1 MSQILRADVVA
12 VDSVH
17 VVIICPICGK
27 FHWHGSNGILTDLNY
42 GTRVPHCAGDD
53 AGRFQGEYELVTSE
67 HTIRRD
73 KLRPRDIEAWRD
85 IQRSKRAT
93 LEDQWE
99 AQEEAERDDRI
110 LSAVRSIHAHGGR
123 LARWRIALQANVA
136 PYPRHRVDE
145 STWHLLRQR
154 AVPGHFQIAG
164 WPGAEQDFWMGGL
177 GMTEPEAFH
186 QILLEQLSRAADDVR
201 WIDERL
207 SRGRR
212 PGAGAV

>member
-1 MSQILRADVVA
+1 MSPILQADVVA
-12 VDSVH
+12 VDLVH

-42 GTRVPHCAGDD
+42 GTRVPHCTGGD
-53 AGRFQGEYELVTSE
+53 AGRYRGEYELVTHE
-67 HTIRRD
+67 WTTRKP

-136 PYPRHRVDE
+136 PIHVTGWMNRHGIYYGSGRYQAI
-145 STWHLLRQR
+145 SRSQ
-154 AVPGHFQIAG
+154 AG
-164 WPGAEQDFWMGGL
+164 
-177 GMTEPEAFH
+177 PE
-186 QILLEQLSRAADDVR
+186 LSKIFGWEA
-201 WIDERL
+201 
-207 SRGRR
+207 SG
-212 PGAGAV
+212 

>member
-53 AGRFQGEYELVTSE
+53 AGRFQGEYELVTHE
-67 HTIRRD
+67 WTTRKP

-85 IQRSKRAT
+85 VQRSRRAG
-93 LEDQWE
+93 LEDLWR

-136 PYPRHRVDE
+136 PIHVTGWMNRHGIYYDGGRYRTI
-145 STWHLLRQR
+145 SRSQ
-154 AVPGHFQIAG
+154 AG
-164 WPGAEQDFWMGGL
+164 
-177 GMTEPEAFH
+177 PE
-186 QILLEQLSRAADDVR
+186 LSKIFGWEA
-201 WIDERL
+201 
-207 SRGRR
+207 SG
-212 PGAGAV
+212 